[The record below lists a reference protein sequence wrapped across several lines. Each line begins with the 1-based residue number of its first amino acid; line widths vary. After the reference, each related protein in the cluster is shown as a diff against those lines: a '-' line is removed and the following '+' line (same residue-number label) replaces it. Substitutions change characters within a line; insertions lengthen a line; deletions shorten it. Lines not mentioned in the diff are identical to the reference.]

1 MFAAHVRCG
10 VREKITGN
18 EAIKGGKRARAGAC
32 ARANCQRVCQE
43 AERERERSGVWQKL
57 GIVSAGAIHV
67 HKWSSVVNFYRQLAR
82 AFLASSITTIWSH
95 LGKCRVLSTEEAL
108 SSVSFTHY

>member
-1 MFAAHVRCG
+1 LFAAHVRCG

-18 EAIKGGKRARAGAC
+18 EAIKGG
-32 ARANCQRVCQE
+32 
-43 AERERERSGVWQKL
+43 EREQKL
-57 GIVSAGAIHV
+57 GIVSAGTIHV

-108 SSVSFTHY
+108 RSVSFTHY